1 MRFPRRIA
9 LTALILS
16 LAGVLSGAPAAF
28 AQASCPRPEGVAK
41 NPLETPGVTAAQA
54 AANPTAANLEAFALA
69 GKKLIASSRTFPANS
84 YVLCLFK
91 NHPNWNSGSIYVTGL
106 TPDGRLLFHPNNANL
121 GGRQLNPALWGQ
133 IAGAA
138 GLTRTGFSNPDG
150 GALPG
155 GGHAVGYIDGLSNFP
170 HIVVAGLDIQ
180 ESSLMKEV
188 LDPGAIPAVT
198 ARDVVDRAT
207 LKAFVNGAGTFM
219 GNFFRDR
226 SNTFSKLRSVFRTE
240 HWRHGEIYLFLMDE
254 SGYTFFHGGDPGRYE
269 LATPTDTLRDVV
281 TGNLILPQIIDAA
294 KKPGGGF
301 VQYYFDNP
309 DDDTDSADVPKVTF
323 ARSLR
328 NEVTGNSFIIGAG
341 IYRDPGAVSEAVC
354 PRPAGVAKN
363 PLETPAVTAAQAAG
377 SAENLKNFALA
388 GKRYL
393 ASIRPGP
400 ELAYSRC
407 LFRHEGPWKSG
418 ATYAATISTNG
429 RVVLHSGNMAL
440 SGLPLKAA
448 VWRAIAAATGAA
460 ALQTTGDFG
469 KPDGGALPAAIGGG
483 YAVGFKRTV
492 GGGTGILVAGLDIG
506 KSDLAPETVDPGNPP
521 IRADQVVDRATLKTF
536 VNGAKDYVLELYRT
550 EGHSAFVKA
559 KSVLRDMNGP
569 WRHGPVYLFIM
580 EGTGYTLFH
589 GAFPHKYEFQ
599 TPTATLRDQ
608 VTGDLILPQI
618 IDAAKKPGGGFVKYY
633 FDNPDDD
640 TDSATVPKVTYA
652 VRHVIRG
659 QGQDGSP
666 LEYPIIFGAGIY
678 EDPGAVSEDVCPRPA
693 GVAVNTLETP
703 DVTAAQAAGSAE
715 NLKNFALAGKQYL
728 ASVRVGPELTY
739 SRCLFRHEGP
749 WKSGA
754 TYAATIS
761 LDGRV
766 IFHSGNM
773 ALSGRPLKAAV
784 WRAIAAATGA
794 AALQTTGDFGKP
806 DGGALPGGG
815 YAVGFKRTVGGGT
828 GILVAGLDIGE
839 SHLAP
844 ETVDPGDPPIRA
856 DQVVDRATLKTF
868 VNGAKDYVLQLYRTE
883 GHSAFTK
890 AKSVL
895 RDPNGPWRHG
905 PVYLFIMEPTGYTLF
920 HGAFPHKYELQAP
933 TNTLRDAVTGK
944 LILPQ
949 IIEAATA
956 DEDGGFVQ
964 YYFDNPDDDTD
975 SATVPK
981 VTYAVRH
988 VIRGQRQD
996 GSALEYPIIF
1006 GAGIYGDPG
1015 GVSEDVCPRQGVP
1028 KNPLETPSVTAA
1040 QAAGSAENLK
1050 AFTLAGR
1057 DYFNSVTTQEEG
1069 GYAGCITRNEGPWK
1083 AGPIYLSAVSL
1094 LDGRLSFNADDI
1106 SMGGRPLKP
1115 EVFGAIL
1122 AAVGFDVSDPS
1133 TLPAQLAEVFRTR
1146 AFPRPDGGPIQ
1157 GLGGYAVGY
1166 GANIPGIMIAGLELK
1181 KSHFGAETL
1190 PPADP
1195 EVSADEVVDRRTLKK
1210 FVNGAIKYFI
1220 EEILEKRPT
1229 EAIGIARS
1237 VMRLP
1242 PWKHGSVYLFVM
1254 DPNGYTHLHAGFPN
1268 RFEYQKPTD
1277 TLRDQV
1283 TGDLILPQIIE
1294 AAQRPGGGFVQY
1306 YFDNPADD
1314 SDSADV
1320 PKVTYARQ
1328 TEFTFNIP
1336 GVGPITDSM
1345 IVGAGIYGDPLSK
1358 ESLAAARGWLAR
1370 FGRAAAGQAVETI
1383 TGRMNAPAPSGAKMT
1398 LGGQTVNLDEDPE
1411 RLLMKEGAGFG
1422 SFAQDGGGSGG
1433 LARLRTANRLTGR
1446 GAPETH
1452 RETTMSELLSG
1463 GSFHLASAKDAGEA
1477 AGRWSIWG
1485 RGSRTSFEGGTAAT
1499 QGDVTT
1505 AMLGMD
1511 YEKDAVLMGLALSRA
1526 RGEGGFENGGS
1537 GEMEATLTSVHP
1549 YLRYRANER
1558 LSMWGILGMGQ
1569 GEMTL
1574 EVEEKDVEKKVEAE
1588 TDIEMR
1594 MAAFGLRGELTKMG
1608 GFDLAVKSDVLVA
1621 QTDADAA
1628 DGIEA
1633 LSAEATRLRVMLEA
1647 SREVAMKNGGRFTPS
1662 VEAGLRHDGG
1672 DADEGLGVEVG
1683 GSLRFAN
1690 PASGLTFEVRAR
1702 GLLAHE
1708 EEDVTDWGVG
1718 GMIRF
1723 APGKAG
1729 RGLAL
1734 TVRPSVGETAG
1745 GAERLWGIEDAS
1757 RLAREETG
1765 DLDPRVRAEV
1775 GYGLDAWG
1783 GLLTPYAGLSVSESG
1798 GGAYRLGGRFRMGER
1813 LSMSLEGDVREREND
1828 DPVHGVALRG
1838 SLRW

>member
-1 MRFPRRIA
+1 MKFPRRIT

-28 AQASCPRPEGVAK
+28 AQTSCPRP
-41 NPLETPGVTAAQA
+41 
-54 AANPTAANLEAFALA
+54 
-69 GKKLIASSRTFPANS
+69 
-84 YVLCLFK
+84 
-91 NHPNWNSGSIYVTGL
+91 SG
-106 TPDGRLLFHPNNANL
+106 
-121 GGRQLNPALWGQ
+121 
-133 IAGAA
+133 
-138 GLTRTGFSNPDG
+138 
-150 GALPG
+150 
-155 GGHAVGYIDGLSNFP
+155 
-170 HIVVAGLDIQ
+170 
-180 ESSLMKEV
+180 
-188 LDPGAIPAVT
+188 
-198 ARDVVDRAT
+198 
-207 LKAFVNGAGTFM
+207 
-219 GNFFRDR
+219 
-226 SNTFSKLRSVFRTE
+226 
-240 HWRHGEIYLFLMDE
+240 
-254 SGYTFFHGGDPGRYE
+254 
-269 LATPTDTLRDVV
+269 
-281 TGNLILPQIIDAA
+281 
-294 KKPGGGF
+294 
-301 VQYYFDNP
+301 
-309 DDDTDSADVPKVTF
+309 
-323 ARSLR
+323 
-328 NEVTGNSFIIGAG
+328 
-341 IYRDPGAVSEAVC
+341 
-354 PRPAGVAKN
+354 
-363 PLETPAVTAAQAAG
+363 
-377 SAENLKNFALA
+377 
-388 GKRYL
+388 
-393 ASIRPGP
+393 
-400 ELAYSRC
+400 
-407 LFRHEGPWKSG
+407 
-418 ATYAATISTNG
+418 
-429 RVVLHSGNMAL
+429 
-440 SGLPLKAA
+440 
-448 VWRAIAAATGAA
+448 
-460 ALQTTGDFG
+460 
-469 KPDGGALPAAIGGG
+469 
-483 YAVGFKRTV
+483 
-492 GGGTGILVAGLDIG
+492 
-506 KSDLAPETVDPGNPP
+506 VDPN
-521 IRADQVVDRATLKTF
+521 R
-536 VNGAKDYVLELYRT
+536 
-550 EGHSAFVKA
+550 
-559 KSVLRDMNGP
+559 
-569 WRHGPVYLFIM
+569 
-580 EGTGYTLFH
+580 
-589 GAFPHKYEFQ
+589 
-599 TPTATLRDQ
+599 
-608 VTGDLILPQI
+608 
-618 IDAAKKPGGGFVKYY
+618 
-633 FDNPDDD
+633 
-640 TDSATVPKVTYA
+640 
-652 VRHVIRG
+652 
-659 QGQDGSP
+659 
-666 LEYPIIFGAGIY
+666 
-678 EDPGAVSEDVCPRPA
+678 
-693 GVAVNTLETP
+693 LETP
-703 DVTAAQAAGSAE
+703 DVTAAQAAESAE
-715 NLKNFALAGKQYL
+715 NLKAFALAGKKYL

-754 TYAATIS
+754 NYVVAIFP
-761 LDGRV
+761 DGRV
-766 IFHSGNM
+766 LFHSGNM
-773 ALSGRPLKAAV
+773 ALSGRPLKPAV

-806 DGGALPGGG
+806 EGGALPAAIGGG
-815 YAVGFKRTVGGGT
+815 YAVGYKRTVGGAT
-828 GILVAGLDIGE
+828 NILVAGLEIGE
-839 SHLAP
+839 SHLAA
-844 ETVDPGDPPIRA
+844 ETVDPGDPAVRA

-920 HGAFPHKYELQAP
+920 HGAFPDKYELQAP
-933 TNTLRDAVTGK
+933 TNTLRDQVTSK

-949 IIEAATA
+949 IIEAAKKPG
-956 DEDGGFVQ
+956 GGFVK

-988 VIRGQRQD
+988 VVQRQRQD
-996 GSALEYPIIF
+996 GSTVEYPIIF

-1015 GVSEDVCPRQGVP
+1015 GVSEDVCPRPPGVAA
-1028 KNPLETPSVTAA
+1028 NPLETPGVTAA
-1040 QAAGSAENLK
+1040 QAAGGGDLG
-1050 AFTLAGR
+1050 AFARAAR
-1057 DYFNSVTTQEEG
+1057 DYFNTIVTPEEL

-1083 AGPIYLSAVSL
+1083 AGDTYLSAVTL
-1094 LDGRLSFNADDI
+1094 NGRVLFNAKD
-1106 SMGGRPLKP
+1106 MATGGRPLKP
-1115 EVFGAIL
+1115 EVHAAIL
-1122 AAVGFDVSDPS
+1122 SAALGVPLDPAN
-1133 TLPAQLAEVFRTR
+1133 PAAFQSAVAAALGQVAATAATGKAVF
-1146 AFPRPDGGPIQ
+1146 PKPGGGPVPL
-1157 GLGGYAVGY
+1157 LGGYAVGY
-1166 GANIPGIMIAGLELK
+1166 GANVPYIFLAGLDLQE
-1181 KSHFGAETL
+1181 SHFGAETL

-1210 FVNGAIKYFI
+1210 FVIGATDYFLGI
-1220 EEILEKRPT
+1220 MRSKPT
-1229 EAIGIARS
+1229 EALGIARS
-1237 VMRLP
+1237 VMRRP

-1254 DPNGYTHLHAGFPN
+1254 DPNGYTHLHGGFPD
-1268 RFEYQKPTD
+1268 RFEFQKPTD
-1277 TLRDQV
+1277 TLRDAV
-1283 TGDLILPQIIE
+1283 TGKLILPQIIE

-1320 PKVTYARQ
+1320 PKVTYAHLI
-1328 TEFTFNIP
+1328 TVTVNVP
-1336 GVGPITDSM
+1336 GFGPITSSS

-1358 ESLAAARGWLAR
+1358 ESVAAARGWLAR
-1370 FGRAAAGQAVETI
+1370 FGRAAASQAVETI
-1383 TGRMNAPAPSGAKMT
+1383 AVRMNAPAPSGAKMT
-1398 LGGQTVNLDEDPE
+1398 LGGQTVNLDEDPARFMAE
-1411 RLLMKEGAGFG
+1411 NDPEVMGRDGLKRRAASRRLAM
-1422 SFAQDGGGSGG
+1422 
-1433 LARLRTANRLTGR
+1433 GR

>member
-1 MRFPRRIA
+1 MKFPRRMV
-9 LTALILS
+9 LTALILA

-28 AQASCPRPEGVAK
+28 AQASCPRPSGVDP
-41 NPLETPGVTAAQA
+41 NPLETPSVTAAQA
-54 AANPTAANLEAFALA
+54 AANPTAANLKAFALA
-69 GKKLIASSRTFPANS
+69 GKDLIASSRTFPANS

-121 GGRQLNPALWGQ
+121 GGRRLNPALWGQ

-138 GLTRTGFSNPDG
+138 GLTQRGFSNPDG

-180 ESSLMKEV
+180 ESSLMEEV

-207 LKAFVNGAGTFM
+207 LEAFVNGARTFM
-219 GNFFRDR
+219 GNFFRDP

-281 TGNLILPQIIDAA
+281 TGKLILPQIIEAA

-341 IYRDPGAVSEAVC
+341 IYRDPGAVSEA
-354 PRPAGVAKN
+354 
-363 PLETPAVTAAQAAG
+363 
-377 SAENLKNFALA
+377 
-388 GKRYL
+388 
-393 ASIRPGP
+393 
-400 ELAYSRC
+400 
-407 LFRHEGPWKSG
+407 
-418 ATYAATISTNG
+418 
-429 RVVLHSGNMAL
+429 
-440 SGLPLKAA
+440 
-448 VWRAIAAATGAA
+448 
-460 ALQTTGDFG
+460 
-469 KPDGGALPAAIGGG
+469 
-483 YAVGFKRTV
+483 
-492 GGGTGILVAGLDIG
+492 
-506 KSDLAPETVDPGNPP
+506 
-521 IRADQVVDRATLKTF
+521 
-536 VNGAKDYVLELYRT
+536 
-550 EGHSAFVKA
+550 
-559 KSVLRDMNGP
+559 
-569 WRHGPVYLFIM
+569 
-580 EGTGYTLFH
+580 
-589 GAFPHKYEFQ
+589 
-599 TPTATLRDQ
+599 
-608 VTGDLILPQI
+608 
-618 IDAAKKPGGGFVKYY
+618 
-633 FDNPDDD
+633 
-640 TDSATVPKVTYA
+640 
-652 VRHVIRG
+652 
-659 QGQDGSP
+659 
-666 LEYPIIFGAGIY
+666 
-678 EDPGAVSEDVCPRPA
+678 VCPRPA

-794 AALQTTGDFGKP
+794 AALGTTGAFGKP
-806 DGGALPGGG
+806 AGGALPGGG

-828 GILVAGLDIGE
+828 GILVAGLDIRE
-839 SHLAP
+839 SQHLAP

-883 GHSAFTK
+883 GHGAFVK

-895 RDPNGPWRHG
+895 RDLNGPWRHG

-920 HGAFPHKYELQAP
+920 HGAFPDKYELQAP

-949 IIEAATA
+949 IIQAATA
-956 DEDGGFVQ
+956 NPDGGFVK

-981 VTYAVRH
+981 VTYAVQH

-996 GSALEYPIIF
+996 GSPLEYPIIF
-1006 GAGIYGDPG
+1006 GAGIYEDPG

-1050 AFTLAGR
+1050 AFALAGR
-1057 DYFNSVTTQEEG
+1057 DYFNSVTGQEEG

-1083 AGPIYLSAVSL
+1083 AGPIHLSAVSL
-1094 LDGRLSFNADDI
+1094 LDGRLSFDADDI

-1146 AFPRPDGGPIQ
+1146 AFPRPEGGPIQ
-1157 GLGGYAVGY
+1157 GGGYAVGY
-1166 GANIPGIMIAGLELK
+1166 GADIPGIMLAGLDLQD
-1181 KSHFGAETL
+1181 SDFGEETL

-1277 TLRDQV
+1277 TLRDVV
-1283 TGDLILPQIIE
+1283 TGKLILPQIIE
-1294 AAQRPGGGFVQY
+1294 AAKKPGGGFVQY

-1370 FGRAAAGQAVETI
+1370 FGRAAAGQAVEMI
-1383 TGRMNAPAPSGAKMT
+1383 AGRLNAPAPSGAKMT

-1411 RLLMKEGAGFG
+1411 RLLMKKGAGFV

-1433 LARLRTANRLTGR
+1433 LARLRAENRLTGR
-1446 GAPETH
+1446 DAPETY
-1452 RETTMSELLSG
+1452 RETTVSELLSG

-1485 RGSRTSFEGGTAAT
+1485 RGSRTSFEGGEAAT

-1511 YEKDAVLMGLALSRA
+1511 YEKDSVLMGLALSHA
-1526 RGEGGFENGGS
+1526 TGEGGFENGGS
-1537 GEMEATLTSVHP
+1537 GEMEATLTSAHP

-1574 EVEEKDVEKKVEAE
+1574 EVEEKDVDKKVEAE

-1594 MAAFGLRGELTKMG
+1594 MAAFGLRGELTKTG

-1628 DGIEA
+1628 DGVEA
-1633 LSAEATRLRVMLEA
+1633 ISAETTRLRVMLEA
-1647 SREVAMKNGGRFTPS
+1647 SREVAMKNGGAFTPS

-1672 DADEGLGVEVG
+1672 DADEGVGVEVG
-1683 GSLRFAN
+1683 GGLRFTN
-1690 PASGLTFEVRAR
+1690 PASGLTLELKAR

-1757 RLAREETG
+1757 RLAKGEVG

-1783 GLLTPYAGLSVSESG
+1783 GLLTPYAGLSVSEDG

-1813 LSMSLEGDVREREND
+1813 LSMSVEGDVREREND